1 MLPLQHFCDK
11 MQERRKQ
18 GFQIKGRERAGKA
31 GPCRPQSMKTAEWTM
46 DHPLFRGLL
55 EGQRKSLLEQLRFT
69 VRNFRKNEYIL
80 MEGDEVHN
88 IGIVLL
94 GEIALEKEDMFGEG
108 CFLLKLEKGE
118 ILGDMFIGENVR
130 KSSVNYR
137 ALTDCELWMF
147 SYRNLWESAA
157 VRPENQI
164 FLENLAGLLAVK
176 ARRMLAK
183 VEILSAV
190 SLRQRILTCLRLYGE
205 ERAAQGGDASA
216 EYSVVLP
223 LNKTELAEFLC
234 VNRSALMREL
244 KKMKDENILSCEGD
258 KYTIKRS
265 FERL

>member
-1 MLPLQHFCDK
+1 M
-11 MQERRKQ
+11 E
-18 GFQIKGRERAGKA
+18 
-31 GPCRPQSMKTAEWTM
+31 
-46 DHPLFRGLL
+46 HPLFRGLL
-55 EGQRKSLLEQLRFT
+55 EGQKKSLLEQLRFT
-69 VRNFRKNEYIL
+69 VRNYRKNEYIL

-88 IGIVLL
+88 IGIVLM

-118 ILGDMFIGENVR
+118 ILGDMFIGDNVR

-147 SYRNLWESAA
+147 SYRNLWESVAA
-157 VRPENQI
+157 RPENLI
-164 FLENLAGLLAVK
+164 FLENLTGLLAIK

-205 ERAAQGGDASA
+205 EKSVHGGKEDDIRSRESLPALFEAGKTST

-244 KKMKDENILSCEGD
+244 KKMKDENILSCEGG

-265 FERL
+265 LERL